1 MAGIVLLARGHGY
14 GHAARDLQII
24 RGLRQ
29 LRPHAEIVLASS
41 GSGVEYFRSHDIPC
55 HDLGIAD
62 RHDLSEEAV
71 RRVWGFLQTLRDPD
85 LVIADEVVWA
95 LPFCDRYFGCPRV
108 LLTDW
113 LYADHGLPQHDPFL
127 NNASE
132 ILVLD
137 FAEAHPGPY
146 DTQAPITFTG
156 PVVSKFPGDRY
167 TSRKQLGLGAHS
179 RMAVVSAGGAAD
191 RPDARHIF
199 RHAADAWS
207 RYANPADILFVLG
220 VGYELPGMPGNI
232 RLVPHTRSPEVYY
245 RAADAVVTDATGL
258 TCCEVVANGIPVV
271 AMITSDALRFAR
283 LYRRRVSLLESARG
297 AVTAPL
303 HGTIDMLWEAL
314 TDAMELPRGGSVPA
328 AALPWATG
336 LDIAA
341 RLLAAG
347 TALVTA
353 HGARPAKQLP
363 AERDVTGAGQPVEPG
378 APL

>member
-29 LRPHAEIVLASS
+29 LRPNAEVVLASS
-41 GSGVEYFRSHDIPC
+41 ASGVEYFRFQGIPC
-55 HDLGIAD
+55 HDLGIED
-62 RHDLSEEAV
+62 RRDLGEQAV

-95 LPFCDRYFGCPRV
+95 LPFCRRFFGCPRV

-113 LYADHGLPQHDPFL
+113 LYADHGMPQHDPFL
-127 NNASE
+127 NSASE

-156 PVVSKFPGDRY
+156 PVVSKFPSDRY
-167 TSRKQLGLGAHS
+167 TARKQLGVGTHS
-179 RMAVVSAGGAAD
+179 RMAVVSAGGVAD
-191 RPDARHIF
+191 RPDARRIF
-199 RHAADAWS
+199 THTAEAWS
-207 RYANPADILFVLG
+207 AYADPADVLFVLG
-220 VGYELPGMPGNI
+220 VGYKLPGMPGNI
-232 RLVPHTRSPEVYY
+232 RLVTHTPSPEVYY
-245 RAADAVVTDATGL
+245 QAADAVVTDSTGL
-258 TCCEVVANGIPVV
+258 TCCEVVANGIPAV

-283 LYRRRVSLLESARG
+283 LYRARASLLESVRG

-303 HGTIDMLWEAL
+303 HGTIDVLWEAL
-314 TDAMELPRGGSVPA
+314 TDAMGLPHGSSFPA
-328 AALPWATG
+328 APLSWATG
-336 LDIAA
+336 LDVAA
-341 RLLAAG
+341 RLLASCMAP
-347 TALVTA
+347 VTA
-353 HGARPAKQLP
+353 NGARPGKHLP
-363 AERDVTGAGQPVEPG
+363 AEGDVTGAGQPAAPG